1 MQRVAQI
8 VGLAPEAVTRYK
20 ELHASVWPDVLR
32 TIHACGIRNYSIYL
46 REPELLLFAYFEYI
60 GEDYKTDQAAMA
72 ADPVTQE
79 WWQLTMPMQ
88 RPLEGR
94 AEGDWWAVLPEVF
107 HVD

>member
-8 VGLAPEAVTRYK
+8 ISLRPGAVTRYR

-32 TIHACGIRNYSIYL
+32 TIHACHIRNYSIFL
-46 REPELLLFAYFEYI
+46 REPELLLFAYFEYV
-60 GEDYKTDQAAMA
+60 GEDFEADQAAMA

-79 WWQLTMPMQ
+79 WWQITMPLQ
-88 RPLEGR
+88 QPWESRS
-94 AEGDWWAVLPEVF
+94 EGDWWATAAEVF

>member
-1 MQRVAQI
+1 MQRVAQV
-8 VGLAPEAVTRYK
+8 VGLAAESVDRYK

-32 TIHACGIRNYSIYL
+32 TIHACGIRNYSIFL

-60 GEDYKTDQAAMA
+60 GEDYEADQAAMA

-79 WWQLTMPMQ
+79 WWQITMPMQ
-88 RPLEGR
+88 RPLPERPEG
-94 AEGDWWAVLPEVF
+94 AWWAVLPEVF